1 MRRKPIYPENA
12 PRPLAPYTPG
22 IRVGNTIYVSGM
34 LALDEKGELVGKGDV
49 AAQTRRVIELVEQVL
64 KAEGASLRD
73 IAFNAIFLKD
83 LGDYAA
89 MNAVYREYFSQEPP
103 ARYCI
108 RADLVKPD
116 FLVEIA
122 STAHIGER

>member
-1 MRRKPIYPENA
+1 MRRKPIYPANA

-34 LALDEKGELVGKGDV
+34 LALDEKGEVVGKGDV

-89 MNAVYREYFSQEPP
+89 MNTVYREYFPQEPP

-122 STAHIGER
+122 STAHIGEG